1 MPLGTVADGS
11 SQPEDP
17 ARPPGQAAS
26 WADELRSALAF
37 AFFAAVYAL
46 LLGGLFSL
54 VPPAPAGALLRG
66 FAAGY
71 GLAVLVFVLA
81 HAIAGLGLRL
91 ASREKR
97 AALHPL
103 AAPLA
108 SLIACAMALPRLF
121 RAHDLAALL
130 SVAAFLGG
138 GAALSAAHDFYAGIQ
153 RQLVPARRV
162 RDFLAARPG
171 MGRFLFRWILPL
183 LHYGRLLPWLLGA
196 VALLAFP
203 PSLRD
208 RAASYLLLIVF
219 LAHALNRKLLEEL
232 AVWVFL
238 HALRVGDYLAAARI
252 PVRPSR
258 LAAEIAAA
266 PADLEAPF
274 ARFIAYGMQGPEGLT
289 LTPAALGRLVPVHLA
304 AYGLM
309 ARGGEGNVSSPA
321 DPLSHPAL
329 VRRLVARG
337 VRFAMESKPSAA
349 LEPLSLPRWPEL
361 WRAEARARLAALYPG
376 EPLWQVIGRHYE
388 TPIRGILLPISLLWL
403 PLLGL
408 TLALWWAEPLAEA
421 PPSFPTTWWP
431 LSLAGAA
438 VSFLLLLWLTLFY
451 GNWIFE
457 QSLRRHDFAFL
468 ARQLGQ
474 TKMRGELEDA
484 LGSPDPLVRDR
495 AVELLLFDNDI
506 ARLGITVPPAGLRKF
521 LRRSG

>member
-1 MPLGTVADGS
+1 MPLGAVAEGS
-11 SQPEDP
+11 SHPEDP
-17 ARPPGQAAS
+17 GRPPGQIAS
-26 WADELRSALAF
+26 WADELCNALAW

-46 LLGGLFSL
+46 LLGGLFRL

-71 GLAVLVFVLA
+71 GLAVLVFVAA
-81 HAIAGLGLRL
+81 HVIAGCGLRL
-91 ASREKR
+91 ARPNRR
-97 AALHPL
+97 AAVHLL
-103 AAPLA
+103 TAPLA
-108 SLIACAMALPRLF
+108 SLIACGMALPRLF
-121 RAHDLAALL
+121 QAPDLAALV

-162 RDFLAARPG
+162 RDFLAARPAI
-171 MGRFLFRWILPL
+171 GRFLFQWILPL
-183 LHYGRLLPWLLGA
+183 LQYGRLLPWLVGA

-203 PSLRD
+203 PSLRS
-208 RAASYLLLIVF
+208 RAASYLFLIVL
-219 LAHALNRKLLEEL
+219 LAYALNRKLLEEL

-258 LAAEIAAA
+258 LTAEIAAR

-289 LTPAALGRLVPVHLA
+289 LTPTALGRLVPVHLA
-304 AYGLM
+304 AYGLT
-309 ARGGEGNVSSPA
+309 ARGGEWEGSAPSSPLTE
-321 DPLSHPAL
+321 PFL
-329 VRRLVARG
+329 VRRLLDRG
-337 VRFAMESKPSAA
+337 MRFRMESEPSAA
-349 LEPLSLPRWPEL
+349 LEPLPLPRWSEL

-376 EPLWQVIGRHYE
+376 EPLWQVIARHYE
-388 TPIRGILLPISLLWL
+388 TPIRGILLPLSLLWL
-403 PLLGL
+403 PLPG
-408 TLALWWAEPLAEA
+408 LALAVWSVSPLAEE
-421 PPSFPTTWWP
+421 PPSLPTTWWALP
-431 LSLAGAA
+431 LAGAA
-438 VSFLLLLWLTLFY
+438 LSFLLLVWLTLFY
-451 GNWIFE
+451 SNWIFD
-457 QSLRRHDFAFL
+457 QSLRRHDFECL

-506 ARLGITVPPAGLRKF
+506 ACLGITVPPAGLRKF
-521 LRRSG
+521 LRRAG